1 MLGLWTRLNSTGLSM
16 KRSGLSMKGTGFSM
30 KGTGFNMKRTGF
42 SMKGTGFSPYM
53 NSRKI
58 VRALAPEGI
67 PGQTDPLLFFEA
79 D

>member
-16 KRSGLSMKGTGFSM
+16 KRSGL
-30 KGTGFNMKRTGF
+30 